1 MIKKC
6 DFPNCSKAGTC
17 RAPKARDLK
26 EYYWFCKEHAAEYN
40 KNWNYYAGMTTDEIE
55 EDWEKETFG
64 ISDNERKAKEK
75 ANADYVAFLQN
86 FLTGRDN
93 FDRSAGSRARRQSGA
108 SQAVSSALQTFDLP
122 PTASWR
128 EVQTRYRALAKK
140 FHPDTAK
147 NKKSAAAEFARIST
161 AYGELK
167 KYYSPPSGGCRR
179 TGGGEGG

>member
-6 DFPNCSKAGTC
+6 DYPNCSKAGVC

-55 EDWEKETFG
+55 DDWERETFG
-64 ISDNERKAKEK
+64 ISDKERKTKEK

-86 FLTGRDN
+86 FLTGRESRLPPLGGEWP
-93 FDRSAGSRARRQSGA
+93 RSGRGGAGVSRAI
-108 SQAVSSALQTFDLP
+108 SSALQTFDLP
-122 PTASWR
+122 PTAAWR

-147 NKKSAAAEFARIST
+147 NKKSAASEFARIST

-167 KYYSPPSGGCRR
+167 KYFGK
-179 TGGGEGG
+179 